1 MPNGR
6 SQSNAYTAYLNTRR
20 GKNNGPNMGTGTT
33 NNPAAAPTATP
44 PTPLRVQ
51 GQQKSLGGRPA
62 DTTPPSTGTVIT
74 DILTV
79 GQCSPGQTVQ
89 FTVGTVSPEG
99 AVTLTEP
106 VVLGEA
112 TTPQGV

>member
-1 MPNGR
+1 VM
-6 SQSNAYTAYLNTRR
+6 
-20 GKNNGPNMGTGTT
+20 
-33 NNPAAAPTATP
+33 
-44 PTPLRVQ
+44 
-51 GQQKSLGGRPA
+51 
-62 DTTPPSTGTVIT
+62 T

-79 GQCSPGQTVQ
+79 GQCSAGQTVQ